1 MRLLDY
7 FNTAASAVNLIITA
21 GIIFSAAKAR
31 KHPKAGSENSVR
43 RQDACPDFCS
53 GRLYWFLAALMLA
66 GGTALRFVNL
76 AALPDGLQQD
86 EASIGY
92 EAYCLANYGIDRNG
106 YHWPVY
112 PITWGSGGGSP
123 LMIYCNVL
131 TTKLFGSCVTSIRM
145 VPAFFGSLTL
155 VLFFCLLLRLYGRKT
170 ALAGL
175 AILSLTPW
183 HLMLSRWSLDSNTAP
198 FFELI
203 AVSVFLLAAEKRK
216 TSLYAAA
223 AALSALCLYSYGSAN
238 IVIPL
243 WLLFSCVY
251 CIRRK
256 RLTTSQ
262 LLISGAVFL
271 LVLVP
276 LIIFYAVN
284 FLGLPEISTAYISF
298 PKFTSS
304 HFGSVFL
311 PLNRD
316 FPAAVL
322 RNIKGLFLTLTFG
335 HKDEVIWNMMPG
347 YAALYSFTWPVT
359 ILGIAV
365 CAASLIR
372 SIRRKVYQ
380 KDAVLVLL
388 LCSAAVFSLLIEQ
401 DINRQVFLFLP
412 LVYCEV
418 TGLRWLFRH
427 AGKLTLIPALLF
439 LTGALSFGRDYYGGR
454 YNQLCAKDF
463 MPGYGEAMVL
473 ADRLATGSGAH
484 VYSTYT
490 DVASPFMLTLYY
502 TKYDPHAFLRTV
514 KYKDPY
520 AEFRVA
526 YAFGHFTFGLPDK
539 DLLSDEYKNDVFV
552 LTKEEALQ
560 LLDEAQDRAIALT
573 GTESGNFVVLDRQK

>member
-216 TSLYAAA
+216 GNVY
-223 AALSALCLYSYGSAN
+223 
-238 IVIPL
+238 IR
-243 WLLFSCVY
+243 FSGISVDGNN
-251 CIRRK
+251 
-256 RLTTSQ
+256 SQ
-262 LLISGAVFL
+262 LF
-271 LVLVP
+271 
-276 LIIFYAVN
+276 
-284 FLGLPEISTAYISF
+284 
-298 PKFTSS
+298 
-304 HFGSVFL
+304 
-311 PLNRD
+311 
-316 FPAAVL
+316 
-322 RNIKGLFLTLTFG
+322 
-335 HKDEVIWNMMPG
+335 
-347 YAALYSFTWPVT
+347 
-359 ILGIAV
+359 
-365 CAASLIR
+365 
-372 SIRRKVYQ
+372 
-380 KDAVLVLL
+380 
-388 LCSAAVFSLLIEQ
+388 
-401 DINRQVFLFLP
+401 
-412 LVYCEV
+412 
-418 TGLRWLFRH
+418 
-427 AGKLTLIPALLF
+427 
-439 LTGALSFGRDYYGGR
+439 
-454 YNQLCAKDF
+454 
-463 MPGYGEAMVL
+463 
-473 ADRLATGSGAH
+473 
-484 VYSTYT
+484 
-490 DVASPFMLTLYY
+490 
-502 TKYDPHAFLRTV
+502 
-514 KYKDPY
+514 
-520 AEFRVA
+520 
-526 YAFGHFTFGLPDK
+526 
-539 DLLSDEYKNDVFV
+539 
-552 LTKEEALQ
+552 
-560 LLDEAQDRAIALT
+560 
-573 GTESGNFVVLDRQK
+573 